1 MQISERLTQIFSA
14 VTNRQIA
21 LEDLQGKNVIEVLGL
36 NSVDA
41 LEVLIRV
48 EGEFGIQIDD
58 EDLSIDL
65 VQSLQTLTEYVQS
78 RCSSETT

>member
-1 MQISERLTQIFSA
+1 MQISERLINVLSA
-14 VTNRQIA
+14 VTQRDVTLDA
-21 LEDLQGKNVIEVLGL
+21 LRDKNLIETLGL

-58 EDLSIDL
+58 EDLSIEL
-65 VQSLQTLTEYVQS
+65 VSSVDTLEQYI
-78 RCSSETT
+78 RNRLPAAAA

>member
-14 VTNRQIA
+14 VTNRKIA
-21 LEDLQGKNVIEVLGL
+21 IEELQGKNVIEVLGL

-65 VQSLQTLTEYVQS
+65 VQSLQTLTEYVQR
-78 RCSSETT
+78 RCPNEPA

>member
-1 MQISERLTQIFSA
+1 MQISERLTQIFAS
-14 VTNRQIA
+14 VTNRQIT
-21 LEDLQGKNVIEVLGL
+21 LEELQGKNVIEVLGL

-65 VQSLQTLTEYVQS
+65 VQSLQTLTEYVQR
-78 RCSSETT
+78 RCASETA

>member
-1 MQISERLTQIFSA
+1 MQISERLINVFSA
-14 VTNRQIA
+14 VTQRDVTLDA
-21 LEDLQGKNVIEVLGL
+21 LRDKNLIETLGL

-65 VQSLQTLTEYVQS
+65 VRSVDTLEQYIRNRLPAATA
-78 RCSSETT
+78 

>member
-1 MQISERLTQIFSA
+1 MKISERLIKVFSA
-14 VTNRQIA
+14 AMNREIA
-21 LEDLQGKNVIEVLGL
+21 LEELQDKNVIEVLGL

-58 EDLSIDL
+58 EDLSIEL
-65 VQSLQTLTEYVQS
+65 VSSIATLEKYIQDRQPTVAA
-78 RCSSETT
+78 

>member
-1 MQISERLTQIFSA
+1 MQISERLINVFSA
-14 VTNRQIA
+14 VTQRDVT
-21 LEDLQGKNVIEVLGL
+21 LDSLRDKNLIETLGL

-65 VQSLQTLTEYVQS
+65 VSSVDTLEQYIRNRLPAATA
-78 RCSSETT
+78 

>member
-1 MQISERLTQIFSA
+1 MTQIFSA
-14 VTNRQIA
+14 VTNRKIA
-21 LEDLQGKNVIEVLGL
+21 IEELQGKNVIEVLGL

-65 VQSLQTLTEYVQS
+65 VQSLQTLTEYVQR
-78 RCSSETT
+78 RCPNEPA

>member
-1 MQISERLTQIFSA
+1 MKISERLIKVFSA
-14 VTNRQIA
+14 AMNREIA
-21 LEDLQGKNVIEVLGL
+21 LEELQDKNVIEVLGL

-58 EDLSIDL
+58 EDLSIEL
-65 VQSLQTLTEYVQS
+65 V
-78 RCSSETT
+78 SSIAALEKYIQDRQPTVAA